1 MEKNSKIYIA
11 GHTGL
16 VGSALVRK
24 FTSEGHTNLVYTP
37 YPEYDLRNQQQT
49 NDFFKQEQPEYVI
62 IAAAKVGGILA
73 NNTYRAEFIY
83 DNIMIESNI
92 IHAAYLNKVKKLIF
106 LGSSC
111 IYPKNCPQPM
121 KEEYLL
127 TGPLEPTNEPYAI
140 AKIAGIKLCENYYRQ
155 YGCNFY
161 SIMPTNLYGPGDN
174 FNLETSHVLPAVLRK
189 MHLAKCLENDDLDSI
204 RKDLTKRPIE
214 NINSDSSDKAILKIL
229 EKHGISRCLS
239 VPLAVNKK
247 NNSCQFPAR
256 RFSLAGGV
264 QFVVKNIP
272 GNSWTVSLSLWGS
285 GSPRRE
291 FLYVDDLADAVLF
304 LMNNYDAKDIGEFVN
319 IGTGKD
325 QTIRELSETVKKIVD
340 FQGNIDWDTS
350 KPDGT
355 PQKLLNVEGLHKLG
369 WKNKIELAEGI
380 KRDYDWYKK

>member
-24 FTSEGHTNLVYTP
+24 FTSEGYTNLVFTP

-49 NDFFKQEQPEYVI
+49 NDFFQKEKPEYVI

-92 IHAAYLNKVKKLIF
+92 IHAAYINKVKKLLF

-140 AKIAGIKLCENYYRQ
+140 AKIAGIKMCENYYRQ

-161 SIMPTNLYGPGDN
+161 SVMPTNLYGPNDN
-174 FNLETSHVLPAVLRK
+174 FNLETSHVLPAILRK
-189 MHLAKCLENDDLDSI
+189 MHLAKCLESDDWQSI
-204 RKDLTKRPIE
+204 REDLNKYPIE
-214 NINSDSSDKAILKIL
+214 NINGKSSPEDILEIL
-229 EKHGISRCLS
+229 EKYGISISSSNPSLKNKKTISLPRNEVRMYRGENSCPVRDPCWDNS
-239 VPLAVNKK
+239 WTRNKK
-247 NNSCQFPAR
+247 NNSCK
-256 RFSLAGGV
+256 LV
-264 QFVVKNIP
+264 QLVVKNIP

-291 FLYVDDLADAVLF
+291 FLYVDDLADAVLIF
-304 LMNNYDAKDIGEFVN
+304 NE
-319 IGTGKD
+319 
-325 QTIRELSETVKKIVD
+325 
-340 FQGNIDWDTS
+340 
-350 KPDGT
+350 
-355 PQKLLNVEGLHKLG
+355 
-369 WKNKIELAEGI
+369 
-380 KRDYDWYKK
+380 